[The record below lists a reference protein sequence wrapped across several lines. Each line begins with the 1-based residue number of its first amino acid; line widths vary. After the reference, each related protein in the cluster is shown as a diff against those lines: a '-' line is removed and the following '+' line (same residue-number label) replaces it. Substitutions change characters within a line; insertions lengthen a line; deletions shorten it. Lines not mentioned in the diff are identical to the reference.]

1 MRYMDAA
8 TLPGNTENRR
18 IARDAGTV
26 MLAILL
32 GQVFSLLSSILIT
45 RAFGTG
51 IQNEAYN
58 ASNRLPDILYQLIAG
73 GALASAFIPTF
84 TTLLT
89 RGERSKA
96 WLLASAIANIITVIF
111 IVLGVLIALFTP
123 WVVQRI
129 LAPGFAADPVKFAL
143 TVDLVRI
150 QMIAPVI
157 FGLSGLGMGIL
168 NSHRSFLW
176 PALAPMMYSI
186 GKILGVLLLAPSLG
200 VYGLALGVV
209 GGALM
214 HGLIQ
219 MPALLKLPGLKYTP
233 TFGIRLPDVRE
244 VARLMGPRVLGVA
257 FVQLNFLVNTRL
269 ASLQP
274 LGSVTALAVG
284 FSLMMIPEA
293 AIAQAIAIAALPA
306 FSAQAA
312 AGKLEEMRNSLA
324 ALLRGL
330 LLLALPASIG
340 LILLRAPLVTI
351 IFQRGEFDASSTQL
365 VAWALLW
372 YATGLVGHSVVEI
385 VSRAFYAL
393 HDTKTPVGV
402 GVAAMSLNVG
412 LSIGLS
418 RLFNTWGWMPHGGL
432 ALANSIATF
441 LEMGALLIFMR
452 RRLTGLEGRHVLNG
466 LVKALA
472 AAGVMTLALWG
483 WMRATAGASAWL
495 VALGGMLVGAL
506 VYVLMLA
513 LLRVPELKL
522 AWVGTKRRLLKRT
535 AGESDEKQ

>member
-1 MRYMDAA
+1 MRYMDVA

-51 IQNEAYN
+51 IQNEAFN
-58 ASNRLPDILYQLIAG
+58 AANRLPDILYQLIAG

-96 WLLASAIANIITVIF
+96 WLLASAIANIITIIF
-111 IVLGVLIALFTP
+111 IVLGVVITIFAP
-123 WVVQRI
+123 WVVRYI
-129 LAPGFAADPVKFAL
+129 LAPGFATDPVKFKL

-150 QMIAPVI
+150 QMLAPVI
-157 FGLSGLGMGIL
+157 FGLSGLAMGIL

-219 MPALLKLPGLKYTP
+219 LPALLKLPELKYTP
-233 TFGIRLPDVRE
+233 TFGARLPDVRE

-312 AGKLEEMRNSLA
+312 AGKLEEMRSSLA
-324 ALLRGL
+324 ALLRAL
-330 LLLALPASIG
+330 LLLALPASLG
-340 LILLRAPLVTI
+340 LILLRVPLVTI
-351 IFQRGEFDASSTQL
+351 IFQRGQFDAASTQL

-372 YATGLVGHSVVEI
+372 YAAGLVGHSVVEI

-393 HDTKTPVGV
+393 HDTKTPVAV

-418 RLFNTWGWMPHGGL
+418 RLFSNWGWMPHGGL

-441 LEMGALLIFMR
+441 LEMCALLVFMR
-452 RRLTGLEGRHVLNG
+452 RRLSGLEGKNVLNG
-466 LVKALA
+466 LYKALA
-472 AAGVMTLALWG
+472 ATGVMALALWG
-483 WMRATAGASAWL
+483 WMRVTMGLSAWL
-495 VALGGMLVGAL
+495 VALGGMVAGVL
-506 VYVLMLA
+506 VYGVMLA
-513 LLRVPELKL
+513 ILRVPELKMACNGIKGKL
-522 AWVGTKRRLLKRT
+522 TKRT
-535 AGESDEKQ
+535 